1 MGNSLYICGTDH
13 QAGMSIITLGM
24 YRALSNFTSNLTYFK
39 PVSDGDIDQDVDVIK
54 TAHHLKERSD
64 EICPVSKENASRMI
78 AHGQEE
84 DLLDQ
89 VTKAFQHIS
98 SNGNFVIAEGISS
111 KHNLLDIDFNKNIAS
126 RINSPV
132 LLVARGDSSESETG
146 MDELVTTV
154 LTAKNSFE
162 KENVHVLG
170 VIINRA
176 VCQNPDEH
184 YPALRTLMKDASI
197 PLFGIIPELKS
208 LAFPMLDQ
216 VAKELHAQILTG
228 YDALSETATNVLI
241 AAMEPR
247 NFLQRLQKKKTLV
260 ITAGDRNDILMTIAC
275 AQSCPDYRK
284 ISGVILSGGIDPDPG
299 VLQLIDE
306 MKLPPLPIMKVE
318 SDSFDTAVR
327 VQKVDVRLRPK
338 DQEKISTASSRVA
351 DAIDAESLWKALN
364 IPMPARK
371 RSASELFLEQL
382 VEQARSF
389 GNHIV
394 LPEGSEPRTL
404 KAAKKIEELGMCDL
418 TLLGDVD
425 RIQQV
430 AKSLNVTFNNR
441 ITLLD
446 PRESSHLE
454 NYADVV
460 VEARKGKRG
469 GVTKDVALEWL
480 QESTINF
487 GTVMVKQGHADGLV
501 SGAVHSTADT
511 IRPAL
516 QMIRIKQGTEV
527 ASSVFFMALKDR
539 VLVYG
544 DCAIVPNPN
553 AHELASI
560 ALSSARTAR
569 AFGIEPRVA
578 LLSYSTGLSGKG
590 EAVDKVS
597 QALEFV
603 RQTNPDFAIDG
614 PLQYDAAIDPE
625 VGNLKLPDS
634 PVAGSAN
641 VFIFPDL
648 NAGNIAYKAVQR
660 SAGALA
666 VGPVM
671 QGLNKPVNDLSRG
684 CSVDDIVYTIAVT
697 AIQAAKDA
705 HITESSYEI

>member
-1 MGNSLYICGTDH
+1 
-13 QAGMSIITLGM
+13 
-24 YRALSNFTSNLTYFK
+24 
-39 PVSDGDIDQDVDVIK
+39 
-54 TAHHLKERSD
+54 
-64 EICPVSKENASRMI
+64 
-78 AHGQEE
+78 
-84 DLLDQ
+84 
-89 VTKAFQHIS
+89 
-98 SNGNFVIAEGISS
+98 
-111 KHNLLDIDFNKNIAS
+111 
-126 RINSPV
+126 
-132 LLVARGDSSESETG
+132 
-146 MDELVTTV
+146 
-154 LTAKNSFE
+154 
-162 KENVHVLG
+162 
-170 VIINRA
+170 
-176 VCQNPDEH
+176 
-184 YPALRTLMKDASI
+184 
-197 PLFGIIPELKS
+197 
-208 LAFPMLDQ
+208 
-216 VAKELHAQILTG
+216 
-228 YDALSETATNVLI
+228 
-241 AAMEPR
+241 MEPR

-284 ISGVILSGGIDPDPG
+284 VAGVILSGGIDPDPG
-299 VLQLIDE
+299 VLKLIED

-318 SDSFDTAVR
+318 SDSFKTAVS

-351 DAIDAESLWKALN
+351 DAIDAEALWKALN
-364 IPMPARK
+364 IPLPKRK
-371 RSASELFLEQL
+371 RSSSELFLEQL
-382 VEQARSF
+382 IEQARSF

-394 LPEGSEPRTL
+394 MPEGSEPRTL

-425 RIQQV
+425 RIHQV
-430 AKSLNVTFNNR
+430 AKSLGVSFNNR
-441 ITLLD
+441 VKILD
-446 PRESSHLE
+446 PRESSRLE
-454 NYADVV
+454 EYANVA

-480 QESTINF
+480 QESTVNF

-516 QMIRIKQGTEV
+516 QIIRIKQGTEV

-590 EAVDKVS
+590 EAVDKVT
-597 QALEFV
+597 QALEYV
-603 RQTNPDFAIDG
+603 RETNPDFAIDG

-625 VGNLKLPDS
+625 VGHLKLPDS

-666 VGPVM
+666 VGPVL

-684 CSVDDIVYTIAVT
+684 CSVDDIVYTVAVT

-705 HITESSYEI
+705 HIAEPSYEI